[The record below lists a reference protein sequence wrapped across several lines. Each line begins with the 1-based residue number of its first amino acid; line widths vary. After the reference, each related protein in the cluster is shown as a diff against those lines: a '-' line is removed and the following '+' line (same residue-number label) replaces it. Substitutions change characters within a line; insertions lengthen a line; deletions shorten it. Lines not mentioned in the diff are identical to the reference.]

1 MLIISETVTK
11 LPRSFYLQPDVVAIA
26 RSLLGK
32 YFFSNIGGV
41 LTGGIIAE
49 TEAYAG
55 TGDRASHAYGGRR
68 TRRTETMYLPGGVS
82 YVYFTYGMHH
92 LFNVVTNQKDIPH
105 AVLIRGIVP
114 THGLDMQ
121 KARRK
126 MPRGG
131 KQLANGPA
139 KVCQA
144 LGIDLTHNA
153 LDLTG
158 NLLWMAGGPQ
168 PPEDSDILVTTRVGV
183 DYAGEDA
190 LLPYR
195 FILKHAGYRPVMP
208 RHRT

>member
-1 MLIISETVTK
+1 MKK
-11 LPRSFYLQPDVVAIA
+11 LPLAFYRQPDVVEIA
-26 RSLLGK
+26 KQLLGK
-32 YFFSNIGGV
+32 YLFSRIDGR

-55 TGDRASHAYGGRR
+55 VTDRASHAYGHRR

-105 AVLIRGIVP
+105 AVLIRGIIP
-114 THGLDMQ
+114 TAGVAWQ
-121 KARRK
+121 KKRRN

-131 KQLANGPA
+131 KNLTNGPA

-144 LGIDLTHNA
+144 LGITLEHNA
-153 LDLTG
+153 GSLKG
-158 NLLWMAGGPQ
+158 PLLWIAEDNSH
-168 PPEDSDILVTTRVGV
+168 PEPLEILTTTRVGV
-183 DYAGEDA
+183 GYAGEDA

-195 FILKHAGYRPVMP
+195 FILNHPDYFPLDFKKNIK
-208 RHRT
+208 